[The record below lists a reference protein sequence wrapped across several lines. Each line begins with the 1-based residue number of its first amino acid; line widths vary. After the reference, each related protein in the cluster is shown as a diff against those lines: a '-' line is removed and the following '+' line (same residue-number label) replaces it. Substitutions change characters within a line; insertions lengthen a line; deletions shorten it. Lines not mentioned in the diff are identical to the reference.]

1 MITRKDEQIIETVE
15 GAMGGQGHAIFNR
28 FIREPAELYG
38 KGRVFSI
45 VTPEKDCEIGYHVH
59 KGDGEFYC
67 MLSGEVEYNDN
78 GTVTTLRAGDTS
90 FTADGEGHSAINRK
104 DEPASMIA
112 LVIYN

>member
-45 VTPEKDCEIGYHVH
+45 VTLEKDCEIGYHVH
-59 KGDGEFYC
+59 KGDGEFYHV
-67 MLSGEVEYNDN
+67 LSGEGEYSDN
-78 GTVTTLRAGDTS
+78 GVITTLKAGDTA
-90 FTADGEGHSAINRK
+90 FCPDGEWHGIRNET
-104 DEPASMIA
+104 DDLLVFIA
-112 LVIYN
+112 LIIYS